1 MAQPS
6 TPVRVLVVDDERIIA
21 DSLALI
27 LTSKGHVARVAY
39 CGLEAIELA
48 ETFKPDALI
57 SDVMMPGMDG
67 IELATYFAEH
77 HPSCR
82 VLLVSGHA
90 AAFALVQE
98 SLQLGREHTIVIKP
112 VQPAKILEF
121 VDTCGRIA

>member
-27 LTSKGHVARVAY
+27 LMSKGHLARVAY

-48 ETFKPDALI
+48 ETFKPDAII
-57 SDVMMPGMDG
+57 SDVIMPGVDG
-67 IELATYFAEH
+67 IDLANYFAEH

-82 VLLVSGHA
+82 VLLMSGDA
-90 AAFALVQE
+90 AAFSLLQE
-98 SLQLGREHTIVIKP
+98 SLQLGREHNIVIKP
-112 VQPAKILEF
+112 VHPANILEF
-121 VDTCGRIA
+121 VDTCGGVA